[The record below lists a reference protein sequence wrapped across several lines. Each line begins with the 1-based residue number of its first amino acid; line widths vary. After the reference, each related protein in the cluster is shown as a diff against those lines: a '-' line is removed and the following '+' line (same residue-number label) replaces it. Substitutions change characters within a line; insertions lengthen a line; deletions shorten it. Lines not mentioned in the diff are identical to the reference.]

1 MGFLDFFRRENRQ
14 SAPYTDAIVAQI
26 IRSANQVVTSP
37 AATAAVE
44 AAAGI
49 VSRAFALATVRGADL
64 PPEVLS
70 FIAREMIVRGECV
83 LLNEGGDL
91 VPVSSYEVRGVMP
104 NFDSWIYR
112 IEVTS
117 PGGNVMA
124 VDPALRSRVFH
135 ARYSYDAARP
145 WVGVGPLQRA
155 VVTGELAP
163 RIEASLRSE
172 LNAKVGY
179 LLSTPLDPSH
189 PSMTKLKSDL
199 EVLDGQI
206 AMIQS
211 PSIDWQSGSPLPP
224 GQRQAF
230 VAQRIGAD
238 PPSVMVQL
246 YSAIQTAVLAVCGVP
261 AELVLQSLEG
271 TGQREAW
278 RRCLHGTIQPLGA
291 IVGHSLSAMYM
302 RPVSLDFEAIFASD
316 IQGRARSFQ
325 SMAAGGMDLA
335 KAAALSGLM
344 SHD

>member
-1 MGFLDFFRRENRQ
+1 MMGFFDFFRREERQ

-49 VSRAFALATVRGADL
+49 VSRAFALASVRGADL

-91 VPVSSYEVRGVMP
+91 VPVSTYEVRGVMP
-104 NFDSWIYR
+104 SFDSWIYR

-163 RIEASLRSE
+163 ADRGEPSQRAQCQGWVPAFDAARSIPSLDDEAQGRSGSAGWADSNDPVAVDRLAE
-172 LNAKVGY
+172 RF
-179 LLSTPLDPSH
+179 TPTTWSAAGIRGSADWRRSSIRHGPAIQRH
-189 PSMTKLKSDL
+189 PDRRPCRVWRSR
-199 EVLDGQI
+199 G
-206 AMIQS
+206 AS
-211 PSIDWQSGSPLPP
+211 PSVP
-224 GQRQAF
+224 GGHR
-230 VAQRIGAD
+230 
-238 PPSVMVQL
+238 
-246 YSAIQTAVLAVCGVP
+246 P
-261 AELVLQSLEG
+261 A
-271 TGQREAW
+271 
-278 RRCLHGTIQPLGA
+278 
-291 IVGHSLSAMYM
+291 
-302 RPVSLDFEAIFASD
+302 
-316 IQGRARSFQ
+316 
-325 SMAAGGMDLA
+325 
-335 KAAALSGLM
+335 
-344 SHD
+344 